1 MEGFWEVIKV
11 SKDVARMGVG
21 AREGEILN
29 EGAPG
34 ERVTK
39 GEDCW
44 EEGTKE
50 GRGRKIHFNPFKI
63 LPEAGTGFVF

>member
-11 SKDVARMGVG
+11 SKDIARMGVE

-34 ERVTK
+34 EKVTK
-39 GEDCW
+39 GEDC
-44 EEGTKE
+44 
-50 GRGRKIHFNPFKI
+50 
-63 LPEAGTGFVF
+63 